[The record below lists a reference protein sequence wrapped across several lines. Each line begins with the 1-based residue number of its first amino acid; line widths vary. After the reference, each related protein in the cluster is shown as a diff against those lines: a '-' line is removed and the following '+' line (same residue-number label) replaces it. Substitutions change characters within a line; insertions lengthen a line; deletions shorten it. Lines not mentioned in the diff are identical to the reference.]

1 MADRPAELAVADAA
15 LADGPPIGDFVAL
28 LKPRVMSLVVFTALV
43 GLAAAP
49 ATLHPVL
56 AAVAVLCIA
65 LGAGA
70 AGAINM
76 WYERDIDALMA
87 RTCDR
92 PLPAGRMD
100 PGAALGFGV
109 LLAAG
114 SVSVMALAVNWTS
127 AALLAAAIAFYVFV
141 YTVWLKRRTHWN
153 VVIGGAAGALPP
165 AIGWAA
171 ASGEI
176 GAGAVALF
184 ALIFVWTP
192 PHSWALALCRQDEY
206 RSAGIPMLPVAA
218 GEAETRRRIFLYA
231 LLLVPVSFAPCFAGV
246 AGAAYAAAAAA
257 LGSAFLVLA
266 WRLRRGGGA
275 KRAQALFGFSI
286 VYLAVLFAAVLAE
299 RLAGGGGA

>member
-28 LKPRVMSLVVFTALV
+28 LKPRVMSLVVFTALA

-49 ATLHPVL
+49 ASLHPVL

-114 SVSVMALAVNWTS
+114 SVSVMALAVNWTA

-218 GEAETRRRIFLYA
+218 GEAETRRRILLYA
-231 LLLVPVSFAPCFAGV
+231 LLLVPVSFGPCFAGV

-257 LGSAFLVLA
+257 LGAAFLVLA

-299 RLAGGGGA
+299 RLAGGGA

>member
-28 LKPRVMSLVVFTALV
+28 LKPRVMSLVVFTALA

-49 ATLHPVL
+49 ASLHPVL

-114 SVSVMALAVNWTS
+114 SVSVMALAVNWTA

-218 GEAETRRRIFLYA
+218 GEAETRRRILLYA
-231 LLLVPVSFAPCFAGV
+231 LLLVPVSFGPCFAGV

-257 LGSAFLVLA
+257 LGAAFLVLA

>member
-28 LKPRVMSLVVFTALV
+28 LKPRVMSLVVFTALA

-49 ATLHPVL
+49 ASLHPVL

-114 SVSVMALAVNWTS
+114 SVSVMALAVNWTA

-231 LLLVPVSFAPCFAGV
+231 LLLFPVSFGPCFAGV

-257 LGSAFLVLA
+257 LGAAFLVLA

>member
-28 LKPRVMSLVVFTALV
+28 LKPRVMSLVVFTALA

-114 SVSVMALAVNWTS
+114 SVSVMALAVNWTA

-218 GEAETRRRIFLYA
+218 GEAETRRRILLYA
-231 LLLVPVSFAPCFAGV
+231 LLLVPVSFGPCFAGI
-246 AGAAYAAAAAA
+246 AGAAYAAAAVA
-257 LGSAFLVLA
+257 LGAAFLVLA